1 MQPKNIGYDKALQ
14 KIRQY
19 CAYQERNHREVKEKL
34 YGFGLYKEDVEE
46 LISRMIEEGYLNE
59 ERYAVAFAGGKFR
72 MKGWGKIKIRYAL
85 RQEKL
90 SEYCITLALKSIDEA
105 DYSSKLEALYNE
117 KLQSL
122 KGEKNQFVRKQK
134 IQSYLLQKGYE
145 ADRIMELIHQQEK
158 DQ

>member
-1 MQPKNIGYDKALQ
+1 
-14 KIRQY
+14 
-19 CAYQERNHREVKEKL
+19 
-34 YGFGLYKEDVEE
+34 
-46 LISRMIEEGYLNE
+46 
-59 ERYAVAFAGGKFR
+59 

-105 DYSSKLEALYNE
+105 DYSSKLEVLYKE
-117 KLQSL
+117 KLKSL

-145 ADRIMELIHQQEK
+145 ADRIMVLIHQQEK